1 MNRSKQKSHSLWASF
16 GFAAQGLG
24 TAIRTERNMR
34 IHLLAVVVITTI
46 SAFLSL
52 TPVEW
57 TVLVLTMGMVVAAEL
72 MNTAIE
78 AVVDLA
84 CPRPH
89 TLAAVAKNAAAA
101 AVLVTAIVA
110 VIVAWLMLWP
120 KVLASVQMLRP

>member
-1 MNRSKQKSHSLWASF
+1 MNRSKQKSHNLWASF
-16 GFAAQGLG
+16 GFAAQGLS

-34 IHLLAVVVITTI
+34 IHLLAVVVVTTI
-46 SAFLSL
+46 SAYLSL
-52 TPVEW
+52 TPMEW

-72 MNTAIE
+72 INTAIE

-84 CPRPH
+84 CPRTH

-120 KVLASVQMLRP
+120 RIIASLRML